1 MTSKDIRDILVVDD
15 ADTIRRYLKVT
26 LERAGYHVRL
36 AADAAEACEEIELN
50 PPDYVIS
57 DWQMPNMNGAELCQW
72 VRNQKLPNY
81 VYFIMVTAH
90 ERVFDVVDGLDA
102 GADDY
107 VQKPIKVNELL
118 ARLRCGERILRL
130 ERRLRALAFQ
140 EAAAF
145 MQELH

>member
-15 ADTIRRYLKVT
+15 SDTIRRYLKVT
-26 LERAGYHVRL
+26 LERAGYHVRV
-36 AADAAEACEEIELN
+36 AADAAEACREIDDN
-50 PPDYVIS
+50 TPDYIIS
-57 DWQMPNMNGAELCQW
+57 DWQMPEMNGAELCKW
-72 VRNQKLPNY
+72 VRDANLPSY
-81 VYFIMVTAH
+81 VYFILVTAH

-107 VQKPIKVNELL
+107 VQKPLKINELL

-130 ERRLRALAFQ
+130 ERRLRALAAQ